1 MALEKPKPQL
11 RAATHWLSYEQI
23 IKVLFVVFPWTYS
36 RHYYFLWSWF
46 RKQELPIWG
55 TLFLHR
61 NHSLYTAIPQR
72 FFKALHKECLHTKCL
87 LLTWTTQTSIIS
99 SVRKAE
105 EICILFLLC
114 KLCKHQHNPPRTT
127 PTATAYLEAASKA
140 RIHLFKSAHS
150 LHTEPKCRNT
160 EKQRGTS

>member
-1 MALEKPKPQL
+1 MNKSL
-11 RAATHWLSYEQI
+11 RCS
-23 IKVLFVVFPWTYS
+23 
-36 RHYYFLWSWF
+36 SWF
-46 RKQELPIWG
+46 FPELTQG
-55 TLFLHR
+55 TTTFCGLGLE
-61 NHSLYTAIPQR
+61 NKSSLYGGLCFFTETTVSTQPFHR
-72 FFKALHKECLHTKCL
+72 DFFKALHKECLHTKCL

-140 RIHLFKSAHS
+140 RIHLFFKSAHS